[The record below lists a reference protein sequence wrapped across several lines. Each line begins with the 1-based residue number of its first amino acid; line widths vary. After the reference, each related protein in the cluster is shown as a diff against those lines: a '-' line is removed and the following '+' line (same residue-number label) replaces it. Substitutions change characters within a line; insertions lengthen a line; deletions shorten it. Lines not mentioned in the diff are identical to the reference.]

1 MEIIRSIFI
10 IIIVSVL
17 IILILPIQLLINL
30 TNLKIKYKIP
40 KLFLKIVS
48 SIIGIKIRSINL
60 RNENKNNIISY
71 G

>member
-1 MEIIRSIFI
+1 MGIIRSIFL

-48 SIIGIKIRSINL
+48 SVIV
-60 RNENKNNIISY
+60 
-71 G
+71 